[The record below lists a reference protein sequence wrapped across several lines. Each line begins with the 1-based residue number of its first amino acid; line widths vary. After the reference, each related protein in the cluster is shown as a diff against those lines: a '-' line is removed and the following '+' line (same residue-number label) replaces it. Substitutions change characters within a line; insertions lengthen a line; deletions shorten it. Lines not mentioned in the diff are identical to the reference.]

1 MLDALRK
8 RSGGLVAK
16 ILFAVLVVSFAIWGV
31 NDMFR
36 GGSNTTVA
44 WVGKAEI
51 SSVEFQRLYQSWAGA
66 YQVTTPAEA
75 ESLANYLLQQLVL
88 AAALDD
94 QAIQLKLGVSREGL
108 AQAIYADPAF
118 QMGTGV
124 FNETVYR
131 DLVARN
137 WGNEALYL
145 AEERRP
151 AELREQVRR
160 AVAEVGAD
168 LPETYQRLLHEY
180 DNERRSVLYA
190 TISAATLGPPP
201 EPTEEEVATYYAQ
214 NAGNWAAPETRTVN
228 LFELTPATLA
238 DPAAI
243 TPEEVAAEY
252 ARQLPTLGGPESRH
266 IWWQQNLTAEQAAA
280 IEARLAAGATF
291 NDLLA
296 AGEIAPLDAGTVER
310 GYFTERAIAQTV
322 IDAAFTLPAGGT
334 AIAAG
339 RFGPTLVHVAEIVP
353 STAPPLAEVEADIR
367 QDLAEAKVAPLI
379 ADLWEEIEDARAGGA
394 TLPAAIGIVNEAH
407 RIARDAAIAAGTPA
421 DQVPIPLELAIETVV
436 VDAAGNDAAGNPILD
451 LPGRTQLVNAVFLS
465 DVGLADPALD
475 LPGANA
481 FVWYEVAA
489 VNAPHQRTIE
499 EVRDQV
505 VAAWRQQETE
515 TRLDAAATAM
525 VERVR
530 AGESFFAVAAEQQLT
545 LATLTDLTRTST
557 ATDPFS
563 DAALAEA
570 FQGALGYVASAPG
583 PLGEGRIVLQVV
595 DVTVPE
601 FTADAIDAEAADA
614 LRQGISSDALLFYIY
629 GLQMALGEDVRV
641 NIPLV
646 RQIAGL
652 AN

>member
-8 RSGGLVAK
+8 RSSGFIAK
-16 ILFAVLVVSFAIWGV
+16 ILFGVLVASFAVWGV

-36 GGSNTTVA
+36 GGSNSTVA
-44 WVGKAEI
+44 WVGEAEI
-51 SSVEFQRLYQSWAGA
+51 SAQQFQRIYQLYSNQISNAA
-66 YQVTTPAEA
+66 DAEYI
-75 ESLANYLLQQLVL
+75 ANALLQQMVL
-88 AAALDD
+88 GAALDD
-94 QAIQLKLGVSREGL
+94 QAINLRLGVSREGL
-108 AQAIYADPAF
+108 AQAIYADQAF
-118 QMGTGV
+118 QTGTGV
-124 FNETVYR
+124 FSQTLYQ

-137 WGNEALYL
+137 WGSETAYL
-145 AEERRP
+145 NQERRP
-151 AELREQVRR
+151 GELREQLRR
-160 AVAEVGAD
+160 AVAEIGAT
-168 LPETYQRLLHEY
+168 LPLSYQRLLHEY

-190 TISAATLGPPP
+190 TISAAALGPPP
-201 EPTEEEVATYYAQ
+201 EPTEEAIATYYAQ

-238 DPAAI
+238 NPAAI

-252 ARQLPTLGGPESRH
+252 QRQLPTLGGPESRH
-266 IWWQQNLTAEQAAA
+266 IWWQQNLTAGQAAA

-291 NDLLA
+291 ADLLT
-296 AGEIAPLDAGTVER
+296 AGEITPVDAGTVQR
-310 GYFTERAIAQTV
+310 GYFTERAIAGAV
-322 IDAAFTLPAGGT
+322 IDAAFTLPAGAT

-353 STAPPLAEVEADIR
+353 STAPLLAEVEADLR
-367 QDLAEAKVAPLI
+367 RDLAEARVVPLI
-379 ADLWEEIEDARAGGA
+379 DDLWEEIEDARAAGA
-394 TLPAAIGIVNEAH
+394 TLPAAIGIVNETH
-407 RIARDAAIAAGTPA
+407 RHAREQAVAAGTPA
-421 DQVPIPLELAIETVV
+421 DQLPVPLELAIETLV

-451 LPGRTQLVNAVFLS
+451 MPGGTQLLNAVFQS

-475 LPGANA
+475 LPGPNA

-489 VNAPHQRTIE
+489 VNAPHQRTLE
-499 EVRDQV
+499 EIRDQV

-563 DAALAEA
+563 NQAHAEA

-601 FTADAIDAEAADA
+601 FAAGAIDAEAAET
-614 LRQGISSDALLFYIY
+614 LRQGISSDALLFYVY
-629 GLQMALGEDVRV
+629 GLQVALGADVRV
-641 NIPLV
+641 NIPLI